1 MPPLPLPW
9 FTLLHTFISVLGIV
23 AGLVVVGGFMAGRKF
38 DGWTGL
44 FLWTTLLTNITGFF
58 FPFTRLLPS
67 HILGVISLLLLPFA
81 FYALYAKKLEGGWRK
96 VFVLTSVISLYFN
109 CFVLIAQLFAK
120 VPAMVVL
127 APTQKEPPFGATQL
141 LLLVVF
147 WVLGRA
153 AWRGFAR
160 PAA

>member
-1 MPPLPLPW
+1 MPPFSLPW
-9 FTLLHTFISVLGIV
+9 FTLFHTFLSVIGIV
-23 AGLVVVGGFMAGRKF
+23 AGLIVVGGFMAGRKF
-38 DGWTGL
+38 NGWTGL

-67 HILGVISLLLLPFA
+67 YFLGAISLVLLPLA
-81 FYALYAKKLEGGWRK
+81 FFALYGKKLDGGWRK

-127 APTQKEPPFGATQL
+127 APTQKEAPFGLTQVL
-141 LLLVVF
+141 LLAVF
-147 WVLGRA
+147 WVMGRA
-153 AWRGFAR
+153 AWRNFAK
-160 PAA
+160 AG